1 MFEVRYP
8 IRDDCT
14 GREGVLRLA
23 GGIWTGDVC
32 GFEFTD
38 TVYGL
43 GGTATCD
50 WRESRARLWI
60 DEGVPSDPGAQA
72 LLDRI
77 STLLLPFH
85 RGAFRHLTQR
95 DVRRCNGSHC
105 DCPPPPAF
113 ASPPEPQARD
123 VLLAQVLQIAAPQK
137 LLDVGCSAGAV
148 VQLLRERGIDAHGF
162 DVCPDLAHGADAP
175 AAPFV
180 HSGALDAIPF
190 GPEHGFD
197 TLLALDVFEHIPEHQ
212 VGAMVAEFARLG
224 VRRLVAQ
231 ISLCEFQYAGH
242 ITLRPLSWWDRQ
254 LAPWFHRVV
263 PRNQRDLAAAFDADP
278 ARYLRVYELASVP
291 AAV

>member
-8 IRDDCT
+8 IRDDST
-14 GREGVLRLA
+14 GRTGVLRLA

-50 WRESRARLWI
+50 WREPGPRLWT
-60 DEGVPSDPGAQA
+60 DEGLPADPNARA

-77 STLLLPFH
+77 RTLLLPFH

-95 DVRRCNGSHC
+95 DVCRCVGDQS
-105 DCPPPPAF
+105 DCVCAAPGTF
-113 ASPPEPQARD
+113 AAQQEP
-123 VLLAQVLQIAAPQK
+123 LALEAMLDQVLRTAAPQK
-137 LLDVGCSAGAV
+137 LLDIGCSAGAV
-148 VQLLRERGIDAHGF
+148 VRRLRERGVDAHGF
-162 DVCPDLAHGADAP
+162 DVCLDGAAEP
-175 AAPFV
+175 AEFLR
-180 HSGALDAIPF
+180 SGALDAIPF
-190 GPEHGFD
+190 GADDGFD

-212 VGAMVAEFARLG
+212 IGAMVGECARLG
-224 VRRLVAQ
+224 VRRLVAR

-263 PRNQRDLAAAFDADP
+263 PPNQRDLAAACDADP

-291 AAV
+291 VAV